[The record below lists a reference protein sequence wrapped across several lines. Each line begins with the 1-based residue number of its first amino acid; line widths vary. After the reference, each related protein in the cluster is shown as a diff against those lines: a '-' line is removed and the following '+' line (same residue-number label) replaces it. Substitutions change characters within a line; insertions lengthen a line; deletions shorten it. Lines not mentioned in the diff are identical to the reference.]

1 MLNDVILSVIILSV
15 FIVSKIMLNVII
27 LSAVILA
34 VTALTFNQDR
44 CCHLAIC
51 LQLILFHLQQKPL
64 FIEQKHIFE
73 HYQEVQTRNNLL
85 IDIIFVMKSNLMTF
99 SELPPTDLC

>member
-1 MLNDVILSVIILSV
+1 MLSVVLLNDAILSVIILSV
-15 FIVSKIMLNVII
+15 FILSKIMLNVII

-51 LQLILFHLQQKPL
+51 LWLILFHLQQKNL
-64 FIEQKHIFE
+64 GFIEQQMF
-73 HYQEVQTRNNLL
+73 
-85 IDIIFVMKSNLMTF
+85 F
-99 SELPPTDLC
+99 